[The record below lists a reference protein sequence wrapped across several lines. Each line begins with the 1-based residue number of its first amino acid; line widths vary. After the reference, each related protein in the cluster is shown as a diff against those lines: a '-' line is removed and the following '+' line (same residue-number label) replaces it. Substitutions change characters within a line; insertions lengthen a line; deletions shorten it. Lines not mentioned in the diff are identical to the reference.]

1 VLPHGH
7 AGQQHFVARTGLLE
21 LPHGLCPLDLLA
33 LHGAP
38 VVVFVIVR
46 RIRLPG
52 QRVSVAAKR
61 RQVADARAL
70 PHGRRAGVPPAS
82 VHAAAAAATAVVRR
96 LHRSR

>member
-7 AGQQHFVARTGLLE
+7 AGQQHFIARTGLFE

-33 LHGAP
+33 LHGGP

-46 RIRLPG
+46 RIHLPG
-52 QRVSVAAKR
+52 QRVSIAPKR
-61 RQVADARAL
+61 RQVADACAL
-70 PHGRRAGVPPAS
+70 PHRRRAGVPPAS
-82 VHAAAAAATAVVRR
+82 VHAATTAVVRR